1 MLNVF
6 HSLLN
11 GKKNDINN
19 DCYHGIMCKECW
31 WDDSGMRAQAP
42 SPVYSKLSGFCV
54 VKADT

>member
-1 MLNVF
+1 MF
-6 HSLLN
+6 FTQLLN